1 MTDLA
6 DWWQQHL
13 PVIDALAPD
22 ADNQHATD
30 RNVYAVRAT
39 LLDAARRRPGGVQ
52 WFRPEVLSRPGQD
65 LALLRDLA
73 QALERPEQIALA
85 YQPVRC
91 LATGRT
97 RAVEALLRW
106 THPARGPV
114 PALAAVAA
122 AERSGLVHRLGALV
136 LDQALAAA
144 AGWRRQGSATTVHVN
159 VSPVELRDP
168 GYAERVADLLGRH
181 AVPPAG
187 LLLEVT
193 ETDVMTGDADVL
205 ATLLRLRRLGVGI
218 GIDDFGT
225 GYSSI
230 SHLHRLPVDTV
241 KVDRSLIAGIA
252 TSPADLDLVRAVL
265 ALLATA
271 PVEVVVERA
280 LGCDLAQGY
289 HLGRPGPV
297 ADLDLGA
304 DRAPGAAWGVA

>member
-1 MTDLA
+1 MTTPTNRPTLA
-6 DWWQQHL
+6 
-13 PVIDALAPD
+13 
-22 ADNQHATD
+22 
-30 RNVYAVRAT
+30 
-39 LLDAARRRPGGVQ
+39 
-52 WFRPEVLSRPGQD
+52 S
-65 LALLRDLA
+65 
-73 QALERPEQIALA
+73 
-85 YQPVRC
+85 
-91 LATGRT
+91 
-97 RAVEALLRW
+97 
-106 THPARGPV
+106 
-114 PALAAVAA
+114 
-122 AERSGLVHRLGALV
+122 
-136 LDQALAAA
+136 
-144 AGWRRQGSATTVHVN
+144 
-159 VSPVELRDP
+159 
-168 GYAERVADLLGRH
+168 
-181 AVPPAG
+181 
-187 LLLEVT
+187 
-193 ETDVMTGDADVL
+193 DVL

-271 PVEVVVERA
+271 PVEVVVEGVETAAQVDCLRA